1 MAKTLTIKHDG
12 KLVISGYGTFVLGD
26 TSVNGLLA
34 TALGLNETDYKEYE
48 ADVELTIQFKNST
61 PDVRWSDIC

>member
-12 KLVISGYGTFVLGD
+12 KLVVSGYGTFALGD

-48 ADVELTIQFKNST
+48 ADVELTIQFKSSA
-61 PDVRWSDIC
+61 PDVRWSGEC